1 MSAQRPITGRPFRG
15 PSLGV
20 RFFLLS
26 LVCLSLMVLDSRESH
41 LTRIRQGLSVVA
53 YPIRAVVD
61 LPFFAWR
68 WADRALTERG
78 KLLDENDRLRREQL
92 DLNVRLQRLAAL
104 ESENARL
111 RAMMEA
117 SARVADRMLV
127 AEILSVD
134 LDPYRHR
141 FAINRGLEDEVYVG
155 QALLDANGVVGQV
168 VRAEPL
174 VAEAVLISDAD
185 HALPVTVNRNGLR
198 TIAVGTGESDR
209 LSLPYL
215 TNNAD
220 IQPGDLLVSS
230 GLGGAFPAGY
240 PVGTVVSVDRRPGL
254 PFARVSARPAAALA
268 RAREVLLIWQEESD
282 GLGEGNPS
290 LAEAPR

>member
-1 MSAQRPITGRPFRG
+1 MTGRPFRG

-26 LVCLSLMVLDSRESH
+26 LVCLSLMVLDHRQSH
-41 LTRIRQGLSVVA
+41 LLRIRQGLAVVV
-53 YPIRAVVD
+53 YPIRALVD
-61 LPFFAWR
+61 LPFYTWR
-68 WADRALTERG
+68 WGDRTITERS
-78 KLLDENDRLRREQL
+78 KLLDENDRLRRQQL

-104 ESENARL
+104 EAENARL

-117 SARVADRMLV
+117 SARVADRVLV

-141 FAINRGLEDEVYVG
+141 FAINKGLEDGVYVG
-155 QALLDANGVVGQV
+155 QALLDANGIVGQI

-174 VAEAVLISDAD
+174 AAEAVLISDAD

-198 TIAVGTGESDR
+198 TIAVGTGEPDR

-220 IQPGDLLVSS
+220 VQPGDLLVSS

-240 PVGTVVSVDRRPGL
+240 PVGTVTSVDRRPGQ
-254 PFARVSARPAAALA
+254 PFARVSAVPAAALA
-268 RAREVLLIWQEESD
+268 RTQEVLLIWKEESD
-282 GLGEGNPS
+282 LLKKAAPS
-290 LAEAPR
+290 LAEMPR

>member
-1 MSAQRPITGRPFRG
+1 M
-15 PSLGV
+15 

-26 LVCLSLMVLDSRESH
+26 IACLSLMVLDHRQSH
-41 LTRIRQGLSVVA
+41 LMRIRDGLAVVV
-53 YPIRAVVD
+53 YPIRALVD
-61 LPFFAWR
+61 LPFYAWR
-68 WADRALTERG
+68 WAGRSLTERG
-78 KLLDENDRLRREQL
+78 KLLDENDRLRRDQL

-104 ESENARL
+104 EAENARL
-111 RAMMEA
+111 RAMMDA
-117 SARVADRMLV
+117 SARVADRVLV

-141 FAINRGLEDEVYVG
+141 FAINKGLSDDVYVG
-155 QALLDANGVVGQV
+155 QALLDANGVVGQI

-174 VAEAVLISDAD
+174 MAEAVLISDAD
-185 HALPVTVNRNGLR
+185 HALPVTVNRSGLR
-198 TIAVGTGESDR
+198 TIAVGTGEPNR

-240 PVGTVVSVDRRPGL
+240 PVGTVVSVDRRPGQ
-254 PFARVSARPAAALA
+254 PFALVSAEPAAALA
-268 RAREVLLIWQEESD
+268 RAQEVLLIWKDEPNARDDSA
-282 GLGEGNPS
+282 PS
-290 LAEAPR
+290 LADAQ